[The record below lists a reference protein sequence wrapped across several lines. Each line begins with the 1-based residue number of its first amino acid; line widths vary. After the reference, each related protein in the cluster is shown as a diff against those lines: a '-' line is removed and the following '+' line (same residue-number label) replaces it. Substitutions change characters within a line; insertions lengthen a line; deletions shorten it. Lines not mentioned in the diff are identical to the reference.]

1 MGITSGRRQH
11 FYASLPAEPP
21 NPMDLPID
29 PARYAAFLGVM
40 AVMAVT
46 PGPANLFSIA
56 TGAQRGKGAALIG
69 VLGMNC
75 ATLVWFGAAALGLGA
90 LILAFPQFFH
100 LLAYGGAAYIAWLGI
115 KSFRG
120 AFQKDAE
127 PGHGAFKLGKSA
139 FLDGFTVQIANPK
152 AILFFTAVLP
162 PFLDP
167 NRPLPAQLAA
177 FACATLTLDILAM
190 SAYGI
195 GGAAIASR
203 MSEPQFRKGFSICVG
218 LLLLSA
224 AMLMATKA

>member
-1 MGITSGRRQH
+1 MT
-11 FYASLPAEPP
+11 LPV
-21 NPMDLPID
+21 D
-29 PARYAAFLGVM
+29 PARYSAFLVAMFVM
-40 AVMAVT
+40 AIT
-46 PGPANLFSIA
+46 PGPANLFAIA
-56 TGAQRGKGAALIG
+56 TGMQKGKGAALLG
-69 VLGMNC
+69 VAGMNL
-75 ATLVWFGAAALGLGA
+75 ATLVWFACSALGLGA
-90 LILAFPQFFH
+90 LIIAFPQAFH
-100 LLAYGGAAYIAWLGI
+100 VLALAGAAYLVWLGFKSI
-115 KSFRG
+115 RSGIRDKGGEAEARSFRMG
-120 AFQKDAE
+120 R
-127 PGHGAFKLGKSA
+127 SA
-139 FLDGFTVQIANPK
+139 FRDGFTVQIANPK

-203 MSEPQFRKGFSICVG
+203 MSEPRFRKGFSICVG